1 MNTIRTHIQAGLLA
15 SLVASSLASA
25 ATPTESAAP
34 VAEASIPFINLRSI
48 RDWQADKREGIWI
61 QDTRKQW
68 YYAKLMG
75 PCIGLDFALSVGF
88 DTHGSGTLDRFSRVI
103 VPDEDRCPI
112 TSLTRSDGP
121 PPKKKKPV
129 EVSAEAKTGG

>member
-1 MNTIRTHIQAGLLA
+1 MNTVRTHIRAGLLA
-15 SLVASSLASA
+15 SLVVSSLAGA
-25 ATPTESAAP
+25 ATPTTP
-34 VAEASIPFINLRSI
+34 TAEASIPFINLRSI

-75 PCIGLDFALSVGF
+75 PCVGLDFALSVGF
-88 DTHGSGTLDRFSRVI
+88 DTRGSGTLDRFSTVI

-112 TSLTRSDGP
+112 RSLARSDAP
-121 PPKKKKPV
+121 PPKEKKKQA
-129 EVSAEAKTGG
+129 EVSAEAKTGD